1 MSKTVQIEGHQVD
14 VKRSTTVRDLKQAY
28 GAADN
33 DVATYMEDGESVA
46 LGDRDNVYRTVPDG
60 ANISF
65 QPGDGVI
72 FG

>member
-1 MSKTVQIEGHQVD
+1 MPKTVQIEGHQVD
-14 VKRSTTVRDLKQAY
+14 VKRSTTVQDLKQAY
-28 GAADN
+28 GAAEN

-46 LGDRDNVYRTVPDG
+46 LGDRDNVYRNVPDG

-65 QPGDGVI
+65 QPGDGVV